1 MLSRRDCAMKQLEP
15 SPLPWRQEH
24 RECADTNYRTQ
35 VIDALGCEVATLAWN
50 PVRGNWIIITNRAE
64 NAALIVRACNSHA
77 ALVDALESCIDE
89 CERSCI
95 GNVALMRAALTA
107 ATEDQ

>member
-1 MLSRRDCAMKQLEP
+1 MKQLEP

-64 NAALIVRACNSHA
+64 NAALIVRAVNNHQQLVA
-77 ALVDALESCIDE
+77 ALRGLLDGEGDVHDLV
-89 CERSCI
+89 
-95 GNVALMRAALTA
+95 VAARAAVAA